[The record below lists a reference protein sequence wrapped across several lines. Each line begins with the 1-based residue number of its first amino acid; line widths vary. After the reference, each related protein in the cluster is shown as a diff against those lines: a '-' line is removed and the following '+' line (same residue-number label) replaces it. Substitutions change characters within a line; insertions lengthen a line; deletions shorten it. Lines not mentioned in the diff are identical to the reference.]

1 MQGIGNINKVSE
13 MLSKQMINEPIKN
26 KETKT
31 NFSDVVKNFINDV
44 NNSQIDA
51 NNKVKSLIN
60 GEDVTMHEV
69 MLANQESQI
78 SLQLMI
84 ELRNKIY
91 EAYQEVNKVQ
101 L

>member
-31 NFSDVVKNFINDV
+31 NFSDVVKSFINDV